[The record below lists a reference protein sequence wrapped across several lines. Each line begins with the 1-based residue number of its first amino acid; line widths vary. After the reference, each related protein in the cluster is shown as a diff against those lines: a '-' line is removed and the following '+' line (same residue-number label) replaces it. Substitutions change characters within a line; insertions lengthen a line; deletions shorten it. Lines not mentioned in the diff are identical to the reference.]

1 VLEETIEFAF
11 AGPPATTLSLQTYLF
26 LSQNINRLL
35 LDISHHMEERTR
47 MFREFLRQRCFG
59 KAIYP
64 VMMEFRRSLSPTPLL
79 RRPLTPK
86 PIIMTAD
93 DGVTN
98 FSPGSPRSVRIHS
111 PTLDDTNQQSEST
124 SNDSFHTADS
134 EESRSQSNPINVDTF
149 EAPVPPHPSTIH
161 QLTHRRTRSIA
172 TATQCTMCGRFG
184 HDSTECIW
192 RGPIICEYCKE
203 IDHVRDRCPKLH
215 RDIRRY
221 NPLYQFCIVC
231 NRPGHTLDRCFT
243 LLHSQ

>member
-1 VLEETIEFAF
+1 
-11 AGPPATTLSLQTYLF
+11 
-26 LSQNINRLL
+26 
-35 LDISHHMEERTR
+35 
-47 MFREFLRQRCFG
+47 MFREFQRQRRFSE
-59 KAIYP
+59 AIYP

-79 RRPLTPK
+79 RRPLTPE

-93 DGVTN
+93 GGVTD
-98 FSPGSPRSVRIHS
+98 FSPRSPRSVQIHS
-111 PTLDDTNQQSEST
+111 PILDHTDQQSEST

-161 QLTHRRTRSIA
+161 QLTHRRTHSIA
-172 TATQCTMCGRFG
+172 TATQCTMCGIFG
-184 HDSTECIW
+184 HDSTKCIW

-203 IDHVRDRCPKLH
+203 ICHVRDGCPELCQ
-215 RDIRRY
+215 DIGRY

-231 NRPGHTLDRCFT
+231 NRPGHMLNRFFA

>member
-1 VLEETIEFAF
+1 
-11 AGPPATTLSLQTYLF
+11 
-26 LSQNINRLL
+26 
-35 LDISHHMEERTR
+35 
-47 MFREFLRQRCFG
+47 MFREFQRQRRFG
-59 KAIYP
+59 EAIYP

-79 RRPLTPK
+79 RRPFTPE
-86 PIIMTAD
+86 PTVMIAD
-93 DGVTN
+93 DGVTD
-98 FSPGSPRSVRIHS
+98 FSPEFPRPVLIHS
-111 PTLDDTNQQSEST
+111 PALDNTSQVSEST

-134 EESRSQSNPINVDTF
+134 EESGSQSNPIDVDTF

-203 IDHVRDRCPKLH
+203 IGHVRDGCPELR
-215 RDIRRY
+215 RDIGRY
-221 NPLYQFCIVC
+221 NPLYQFCVVC
-231 NRPGHTLDRCFT
+231 NRPGHTLDRCFA